1 MRPALVPTAWRAPA
15 QRPTRHATGGYDPAG
30 QTCPAPPAGQILRV
44 AVDDSAEWRI
54 RADHKGGDEPEIS
67 TAGGLS
73 ALGGLA
79 PRLLIPSAMINTLS
93 WPRFGTRPVARTNPA
108 ATNASAGTLPQR
120 RAGGGAT
127 RLVLLGGVAGVV
139 AVVAMLGFLDP
150 LSVLIT
156 IGGALAVARTTH
168 SGATFELAWQ
178 RIEVVVGGRRK
189 RAVLFDAERTIGDF
203 KQLARIHRVQGVQ
216 ALEAAA
222 RALGRPALA
231 RAIEQA
237 FAGREG
243 DLLEAWLRRERRAV
257 EAPANAARTVL
268 ATLSRLF
275 PAFGLIGTLIGLA
288 LLLDD
293 VARSNASGL
302 AAALGVT
309 VLTTLYGAVL
319 ANVVVLPLASKVEAD
334 VAAELGWLELVAC
347 GAAQIRERAYPTAV
361 ERAMRTIAGIES
373 LADEEET
380 HVIRLEERAA

>member
-1 MRPALVPTAWRAPA
+1 M
-15 QRPTRHATGGYDPAG
+15 
-30 QTCPAPPAGQILRV
+30 

-54 RADHKGGDEPEIS
+54 RADHKGRDEPEIS